1 MDDSVQA
8 FWDAFERD
16 TGEKVSART
25 MGQYLPA
32 ESGAKPL
39 WGLLVLTDSSLRF
52 RPTPG
57 ENWFAGLFKNTPSV
71 VSNRQED
78 DIRIPLEAI
87 LQISSPRKSLVDR
100 IFGTSMDSF
109 ELRIDRAGR
118 EECLKFLLDPRNE
131 VTPRLPQKKQ

>member
-1 MDDSVQA
+1 MDDSVKA
-8 FWDAFERD
+8 FWDAFEKD
-16 TGEKVSART
+16 TGEKVIART
-25 MGQYLPA
+25 MGQYLSSEP
-32 ESGAKPL
+32 GTKPL

-57 ENWFAGLFKNTPSV
+57 ENWFAGMFKNTPSS

-78 DIRIPLEAI
+78 DIRVPLEAI
-87 LQISSPRKSLVDR
+87 LDVSSPRKSLADR

-118 EECLKFLLDPRNE
+118 EERLKFLLDPRNE
-131 VTPRLPQKKQ
+131 VTPRLPRSR